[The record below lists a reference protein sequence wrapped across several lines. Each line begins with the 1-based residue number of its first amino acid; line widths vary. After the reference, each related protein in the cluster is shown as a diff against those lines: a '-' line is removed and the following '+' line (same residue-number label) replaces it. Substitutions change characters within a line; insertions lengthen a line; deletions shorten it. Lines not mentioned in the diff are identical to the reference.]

1 VASVSWGLEKDQSA
15 RPASQIMSKKHNLGT
30 GNEYLL
36 IKGNNSFL
44 LIGKAGTELCIC
56 IETADNEYCQGL
68 SPDDLIVVSAPE
80 GGPVEPAI
88 MLLELVRTYRC
99 PLMVLPKGHPGSKRL
114 RYVIS
119 AGESIRLSCSI
130 ERGTHPEQ
138 EILCANGEFTGL
150 VLQAVNGGVVLE
162 GRKDD
167 YPVSL
172 LNYSIPPV
180 SLSTQK

>member
-1 VASVSWGLEKDQSA
+1 MASVSKELGKNQSV
-15 RPASQIMSKKHNLGT
+15 RHASQIMSKKHNLGS

-36 IKGNNSFL
+36 IQGDYSFL
-44 LIGKAGTELCIC
+44 LIGKAGTLRCIC
-56 IETADNEYCQGL
+56 IETTDNEYCQGL

-88 MLLELVRTYRC
+88 MLLELVRTYKC

-119 AGESIRLSCSI
+119 AGDRIRLSCSI

-138 EILCANGEFTGL
+138 DVLCANGEFLEL
-150 VLQAVNGGVVLE
+150 VLTAVNGGVDIE
-162 GRKDD
+162 GPEND

-172 LNYSIPPV
+172 INYSLPPV
-180 SLSTQK
+180 PKQT

>member
-1 VASVSWGLEKDQSA
+1 
-15 RPASQIMSKKHNLGT
+15 MSKKHNLGT

-36 IKGNNSFL
+36 IQGNNSFL

-56 IETADNEYCQGL
+56 IETSDNEYCQGL

-80 GGPVEPAI
+80 GGMVEPAL

-99 PLMVLPKGHPGSKRL
+99 PLLVLPKGHPGSKRL

-119 AGESIRLSCSI
+119 AGDRIRLSCLI

-138 EILCANGEFTGL
+138 DVLCANGEFVGL
-150 VLQAVNGGVVLE
+150 VLTAVDGGVVME
-162 GRKDD
+162 GPDED
-167 YPVSL
+167 YPVSIIR
-172 LNYSIPPV
+172 YSFPPFPPY
-180 SLSTQK
+180 T

>member
-1 VASVSWGLEKDQSA
+1 
-15 RPASQIMSKKHNLGT
+15 MSKKHNLGL

-36 IKGNNSFL
+36 IQGDNSFL
-44 LIGKAGTELCIC
+44 LIGKAGSQICIC

-80 GGPVEPAI
+80 GGPLEPAI

-99 PLMVLPKGHPGSKRL
+99 PLIVLPKGHPGSKRL

-119 AGESIRLSCSI
+119 AGERIRLSCSI

-138 EILCANGEFTGL
+138 DVLCANGEFTGL
-150 VLQAVNGGVVLE
+150 VLQAVNGGMIIE
-162 GRKDD
+162 GPEKD
-167 YPVSL
+167 YPVSQIS
-172 LNYSIPPV
+172 YSLPPV
-180 SLSTQK
+180 PPAT

>member
-1 VASVSWGLEKDQSA
+1 
-15 RPASQIMSKKHNLGT
+15 MSKKHNLGT

-36 IKGNNSFL
+36 IQGNNSFL

-56 IETADNEYCQGL
+56 IETSDNEYCKGL

-80 GGPVEPAI
+80 GGMVEPAL

-99 PLMVLPKGHPGSKRL
+99 PLLVLPKGHPGSRRL

-119 AGESIRLSCSI
+119 AGDRIRLSCSI

-138 EILCANGEFTGL
+138 DVLCANGEFVGL
-150 VLQAVNGGVVLE
+150 VLTTVNGGVVME
-162 GRKDD
+162 GPDED
-167 YPVSL
+167 YPVSIIR
-172 LNYSIPPV
+172 YSFPPFPPC
-180 SLSTQK
+180 T

>member
-1 VASVSWGLEKDQSA
+1 
-15 RPASQIMSKKHNLGT
+15 MSKKHNLGP

-36 IKGNNSFL
+36 IQGDNSFL
-44 LIGKAGTELCIC
+44 LIGKAGTRLCIC
-56 IETADNEYCQGL
+56 IETTGNEYCQGL

-99 PLMVLPKGHPGSKRL
+99 PLLVLPKGHPGSKRL

-119 AGESIRLSCSI
+119 AGETVRLSCSI

-138 EILCANGEFTGL
+138 DVLCVNGEFTGL
-150 VLQAVNGGVVLE
+150 VLQAVNGGVIME
-162 GRKDD
+162 GRKED
-167 YPVSL
+167 YHVSL
-172 LNYSIPPV
+172 FNYSIPPAPQP
-180 SLSTQK
+180 TRK